1 MQVNSDVFFFGFNIE
16 FKFLNRAPKHEN
28 RCDNLLHVSHVL
40 SESQPEAFRNHGG
53 VLNASFGVIFGSNV
67 NLVLLSLRTP
77 VRCSAVYTQSDPR
90 SAVFG
95 LMLT

>member
-1 MQVNSDVFFFGFNIE
+1 MNSDVFFFGFKTE

-28 RCDNLLHVSHVL
+28 KCDNLLHATHVL

-67 NLVLLSLRTP
+67 TLVLLSLRTL
-77 VRCSAVYTQSDPR
+77 VRCPAVYT
-90 SAVFG
+90 
-95 LMLT
+95 